1 MSLLYVQGKSFINVD
16 ERNGAKVSQHP
27 ELNVFSQ
34 KKILLKY
41 GIQTFP
47 PFLQKH
53 FIPGGNPQ
61 KSWFFSETLNVE
73 SIKSG

>member
-1 MSLLYVQGKSFINVD
+1 MFFYK
-16 ERNGAKVSQHP
+16 
-27 ELNVFSQ
+27 

-41 GIQTFP
+41 EIQTFP